1 MCFNS
6 LCEYADTILSVIIEY
21 SNKYLK
27 MDLQSLSQGY
37 VLIAYIGFSFQIL
50 LTLELSYLLSV
61 NIFLLYKLIAKLYQY
76 SINAI
81 SLLYSII
88 KST

>member
-1 MCFNS
+1 
-6 LCEYADTILSVIIEY
+6 
-21 SNKYLK
+21 